1 MTVETFLC
9 FQCLDQ
15 LSSVAEDNTNDAVPL
30 IREYLMSVAKEATA
44 GESREALRP
53 LPRSLEKYVA
63 YCDILHRL
71 LHLESFVWQTF
82 VLQNYDAAVHNA
94 SFDFRRGCCCRLFA
108 AAAQA
113 ACLCRGHQCQGQEG
127 SQKDGKVWVR
137 LNAGRGEW
145 KSILYGKE

>member
-1 MTVETFLC
+1 M
-9 FQCLDQ
+9 
-15 LSSVAEDNTNDAVPL
+15 SSVAEDNTNDAVPL

-82 VLQNYDAAVHNA
+82 VLKDYDAAVHNA
-94 SFDFRRGCCCRLFA
+94 SFDFDEA
-108 AAAQA
+108 ANSSQQPKQPVFVEDINAKVKKALKKTGKFGFVSTQA
-113 ACLCRGHQCQGQEG
+113 EVSGNQVFRE
-127 SQKDGKVWVR
+127 R
-137 LNAGRGEW
+137 
-145 KSILYGKE
+145 KEI